1 MLEVEG
7 LSAWYGASHALRS
20 VGFSVAEGE
29 ILCLLGRN
37 GAGKTTALKAIMGLL
52 PRRAGSVRFRG
63 EEVLRRPA
71 EARFHLGLAYVPK
84 ERRIVPGL
92 TVRENLRLGL
102 IAARARRDEA
112 RALDRVAETFPRL
125 GERLDQQATTM
136 SGGEQQML
144 ASARAG
150 GRAPR
155 CCWWSRTWNWR
166 SASPTARS
174 CSTKA
179 RWSTARPRP
188 NCWPTP
194 RCKPATARCEPRGS
208 ASGRP
213 AAFVPIR
220 RSRPRCWRGGRRRPM
235 PPSTR
240 WCCGSASAAR
250 SSGASATASMLATDT
265 SKS

>member
-7 LSAWYGASHALRS
+7 LSAWYGASHALQS

-71 EARFHLGLAYVPK
+71 EARFHLGLAYVPE

-102 IAARARRDEA
+102 IAARGDRRDEA
-112 RALDRVAETFPRL
+112 RAVERIAETFPRL
-125 GERLDQQATTM
+125 RERLDQQATTM

-144 ASARAG
+144 AIARALM
-150 GRAPR
+150 A
-155 CCWWSRTWNWR
+155 
-166 SASPTARS
+166 
-174 CSTKA
+174 
-179 RWSTARPRP
+179 
-188 NCWPTP
+188 
-194 RCKPATARCEPRGS
+194 EPRLLMLDEPSEGIMPVLVDEMFELF
-208 ASGRP
+208 ARLRRQGTTLLLVEQNVELALGLADHAVVLDQGEVVHR
-213 AAFVPIR
+213 AA
-220 RSRPRCWRGGRRRPM
+220 
-235 PPSTR
+235 
-240 WCCGSASAAR
+240 AAEL
-250 SSGASATASMLATDT
+250 LADAEVQARYCAV
-265 SKS
+265 